1 MIYGAILEDGLEF
14 FTCFKEIFHS
24 LDNFQKN
31 VTVQNHEQLRL
42 SP

>member
-1 MIYGAILEDGLEF
+1 MHKDKGNVNITAVPFY
-14 FTCFKEIFHS
+14 T
-24 LDNFQKN
+24 KN